1 MIGRRS
7 ATIVIS
13 SALSLFTAA
22 CLSSYEVPVETP
34 SRATLDTSPFRRVLV
49 AGFLSGGTDEID
61 TNVETVRLLRSQLRS
76 KSRLHVIDAG
86 VLPLADV
93 AEAERSGLS
102 EAPEESASRSAGA
115 TRHQNTQALAED
127 ESIFA
132 NAAFWKKIGEEYQEP
147 LIITGSLRFASQ
159 VRRELEQRTDEQFDP
174 FGRRGTAVVQQGF
187 LERAVFILAP
197 TFVFIDGQTGAV
209 LHRESFTEEV
219 AYGLTQNVPAL
230 SAYFELMD
238 RVVPSFLRT
247 LTDQRIQSFR
257 FLLK

>member
-7 ATIVIS
+7 ATI
-13 SALSLFTAA
+13 ASLGLTLITAG
-22 CLSSYEVPVETP
+22 CVSFYEVPVETP
-34 SRATLDTSPFRRVLV
+34 SRATLDVSPFQRVLV
-49 AGFLSGGTDEID
+49 AGFLSAGTDEVD

-86 VLPLADV
+86 VLPLADI
-93 AEAERSGLS
+93 AEAQRSELGQ
-102 EAPEESASRSAGA
+102 APEESASLSAGA
-115 TRHQNTQALAED
+115 AMRQHTRASAED

-147 LIITGSLRFASQ
+147 LIVAGSLRFVS
-159 VRRELEQRTDEQFDP
+159 RIRLESGDRTEEEFDAL
-174 FGRRGTAVVQQGF
+174 GRRRAAVVQRGF
-187 LERAVFILAP
+187 RERATFILAP

-219 AYGLTQNVPAL
+219 AYEPTQNVPAL